1 MGVGEVLARFRDG
14 GAAVEDEVEE
24 GVKRIVVR
32 NMQYVDS
39 EIFAQP
45 RCDEGPLLVEDEPS
59 PSVFE
64 PSHRLSH
71 PTAEAFGVSHKIARD
86 LDDVAHPI

>member
-14 GAAVEDEVEE
+14 EAAIEDEVEE

-39 EIFAQP
+39 DVFAQP
-45 RCDEGPLLVEDEPS
+45 RCDEGPLLGDNEPS

-64 PSHRLSH
+64 PSHRLSQ
-71 PTAEAFGVSHKIARD
+71 PTAGAFG
-86 LDDVAHPI
+86 